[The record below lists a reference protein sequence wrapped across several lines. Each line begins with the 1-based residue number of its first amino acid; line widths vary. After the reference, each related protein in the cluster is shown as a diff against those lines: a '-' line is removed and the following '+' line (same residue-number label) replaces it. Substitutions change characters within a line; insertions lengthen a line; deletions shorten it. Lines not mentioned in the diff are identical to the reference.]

1 MAKQHNAR
9 VMSSGAA
16 APGGPIS
23 PRQAGGEAKSA
34 SSKRVVAAEDRFN
47 VLCPYQF
54 QHKGEKKTGWT
65 EVGAAFASKDGQ
77 GVNIELRPG
86 ISVSGRLV
94 LRPWSST
101 DGNSDEEGGPRR
113 FVYDGKASAE
123 DLV

>member
-1 MAKQHNAR
+1 MAKLHKADLKKP
-9 VMSSGAA
+9 MSATAGGASLSVRDALKKAAPAA
-16 APGGPIS
+16 A
-23 PRQAGGEAKSA
+23 Q
-34 SSKRVVAAEDRFN
+34 DRFN
-47 VLCPYQF
+47 VLSPYQF
-54 QHKGEKKTGWT
+54 QHKGETKTGWT

-101 DGNSDEEGGPRR
+101 DANSDDDGGPRR
-113 FVYDGKASAE
+113 FVYDGRANAE

>member
-1 MAKQHNAR
+1 MAKLHKADLKKP
-9 VMSSGAA
+9 MSATAGGGSLSVRDALTKKA
-16 APGGPIS
+16 APP
-23 PRQAGGEAKSA
+23 PAQ
-34 SSKRVVAAEDRFN
+34 DRFN
-47 VLCPYQF
+47 VLSPYQF
-54 QHKGEKKTGWT
+54 QHKGETKTGWT

-101 DGNSDEEGGPRR
+101 DASTDDDGGPRR
-113 FVYDGKASAE
+113 FVYDGGRVSAE